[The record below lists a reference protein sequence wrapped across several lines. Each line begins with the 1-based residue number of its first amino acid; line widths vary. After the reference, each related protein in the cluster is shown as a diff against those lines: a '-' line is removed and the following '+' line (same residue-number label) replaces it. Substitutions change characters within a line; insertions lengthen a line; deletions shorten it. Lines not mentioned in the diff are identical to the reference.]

1 MCNVTD
7 INSSAYHWDIIG
19 VLIASCWCLHLIWLI
34 ECSLN
39 ILVLYKYIYIYIFAA
54 CVIVYTCNSLY
65 PQPAPVSLW

>member
-19 VLIASCWCLHLIWLI
+19 VLIASCWCLHLIWRI

-39 ILVLYKYIYIYIFAA
+39 ILVLYKYIYIYFLLH
-54 CVIVYTCNSLY
+54 V
-65 PQPAPVSLW
+65 